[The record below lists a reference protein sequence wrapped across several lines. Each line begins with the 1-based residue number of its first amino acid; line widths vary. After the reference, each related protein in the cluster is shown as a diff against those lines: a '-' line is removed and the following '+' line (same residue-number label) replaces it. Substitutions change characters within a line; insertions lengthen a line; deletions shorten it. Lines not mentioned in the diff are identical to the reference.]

1 MHLTSLNLTNY
12 RNILSAEFVPAEGVT
27 ILHGRN
33 GQGKTN
39 ILEAVNAF
47 AQGRPY
53 RTRHEKDL
61 LYGIAGTA
69 NGEAVTP
76 DKIAQFTRAEAE
88 FVSGDGKTTHETMV
102 WAADGTKKLTRDDIP
117 ARPADFIGRFRTALF
132 SPENLQ
138 LVKGGPGQRRAF
150 LDLAISQLDPLYL
163 ASLTRYNK
171 ALMQRNALLKSWRS
185 LDAASRQ
192 SLQSY
197 TPVMAKEA
205 AYITD
210 KRESYVRQMSD
221 IAAKIYSDMT
231 DNAELMKAFY
241 RGRRSEDEF
250 SMLFRDY
257 ENRDVDAGMTLIG
270 PQRDDM
276 TVLLDGVPARQ
287 MASQGQQRAIVLSLK
302 LAEGEISREISGEY
316 PVFLLD
322 DVLSEIDAPR
332 REYLMGEL
340 AEGGRQVIITTCES
354 EIKGDKIYEVEKGEI
369 REREE

>member
-1 MHLTSLNLTNY
+1 MYLTKLTLVNY
-12 RNILSAEFVPAEGVT
+12 RNILSAEFEPARGVT
-27 ILHGRN
+27 VLHGRN

-39 ILEAVNAF
+39 VLEAVNAF

-69 NGEAVTP
+69 NGENVTP
-76 DKIAQFTRAEAE
+76 DRIAQFTRADAE
-88 FVSGDGKTTHETMV
+88 FVSGEDKTTRESIV

-117 ARPADFIGRFRTALF
+117 SRPSEFIGRFRTALF

-138 LVKGGPGQRRAF
+138 LVKGGPGMRRAF
-150 LDLAISQLDPLYL
+150 LDLAISQLDPAYL

-171 ALMQRNALLKSWRS
+171 ALTQRNALLKSWRG

-210 KRESYVRQMSD
+210 RRENYVRRLSEE
-221 IAAKIYSDMT
+221 AARIYSDMT

-241 RGRRSEDEF
+241 RGRRTEDEF
-250 SMLFRDY
+250 AMLFRDY
-257 ENRDVDAGMTLIG
+257 ENRDVDAAMTLIG
-270 PQRDDM
+270 PQRDDI
-276 TVLLDGVPARQ
+276 TVLLDGIPARQ

-302 LAEGEISREISGEY
+302 LAEGEISRESTGEY

-340 AEGGRQVIITTCES
+340 AAGGRQVIITTCES
-354 EIKGDKIYEVEKGEI
+354 EIKGDKIYEVEKGELTA
-369 REREE
+369 RE